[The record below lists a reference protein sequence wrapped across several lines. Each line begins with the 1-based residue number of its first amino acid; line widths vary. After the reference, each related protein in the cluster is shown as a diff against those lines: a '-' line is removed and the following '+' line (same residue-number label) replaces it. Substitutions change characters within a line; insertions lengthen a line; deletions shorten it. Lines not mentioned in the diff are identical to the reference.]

1 MSDPLRKQIGKPEAE
16 QIDEGCPAEQI
27 DEPDPA
33 EQIDEPD
40 PRPSAS
46 ATPEQ
51 EIPSNY
57 VNRSTQTH
65 KKRGTRSVRTQT
77 VVAGTPMS
85 SPTKRLLE
93 CPSFTEAQAVGEVTA
108 VVTDIDN
115 AQPLAELNEP
125 KDATETCIATEMCIA
140 TETCITT
147 EVDVD
152 VGSMT
157 SSVSEESTL
166 SDSHIPV
173 DVLSSSESDESSEE
187 DFNFEKRT
195 VLVKGKPPQEQI
207 KFIIFVE
214 AILDVFGQCV
224 QCGSKCVITAENQV
238 GLCFKICIAC
248 STNSEHY
255 FEWTSG
261 PCVSKIA
268 AFHLFLGS
276 AILATGME
284 SSKVLRLFQALKI
297 PNLKQRELSNILKYY
312 TIPAVYNV
320 WNAEQSARSQ
330 EAKEEPIVIT
340 SDMRVDSPGHSGL
353 FRSGSTLDMSRNV
366 ILDTQM
372 IKGELHCKNK

>member
-1 MSDPLRKQIGKPEAE
+1 MSDPLRKQIDEPEAE
-16 QIDEGCPAEQI
+16 QIDQECPAEQI
-27 DEPDPA
+27 DEPDPDK
-33 EQIDEPD
+33 QIDKPD
-40 PRPSAS
+40 PTPSAS

-51 EIPSNY
+51 EIPPNY
-57 VNRSTQTH
+57 RNRSTQTH

-77 VVAGTPMS
+77 VVAGTPTS

-93 CPSFTEAQAVGEVTA
+93 CPTFTEAQAVGEVTA

-115 AQPLAELNEP
+115 AQPLGELNEP
-125 KDATETCIATEMCIA
+125 KDATETCI
-140 TETCITT
+140 TT
-147 EVDVD
+147 EIDFD

-157 SSVSEESTL
+157 SSVSEESAL
-166 SDSHIPV
+166 SDSHIQI

-187 DFNFEKRT
+187 DFDFDKRT
-195 VLVKGKPPQEQI
+195 VLVEGKPPQEQI
-207 KFIIFVE
+207 KFIIFEE

-238 GLCFKICIAC
+238 GSCFKICIAC

-255 FEWTSG
+255 FEWTTG
-261 PCVSKIA
+261 PCVSKMA
-268 AFHLFLGS
+268 AFHLLLGS

-320 WNAEQSARSQ
+320 WNAEQSARLQ
-330 EAKEEPIVIT
+330 EAKEEPIVIA

-353 FRSGSTLDMSRNV
+353 FGSGSTLDMTRNV
-366 ILDTQM
+366 ILDTQI
-372 IKGELHCKNK
+372 IKVNFIALKYDISKCVTPL